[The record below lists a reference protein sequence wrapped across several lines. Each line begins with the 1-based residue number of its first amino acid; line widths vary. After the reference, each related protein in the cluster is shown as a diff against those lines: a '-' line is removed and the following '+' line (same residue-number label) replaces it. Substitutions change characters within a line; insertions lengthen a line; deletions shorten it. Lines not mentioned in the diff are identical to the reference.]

1 MGILVTGEYVEGVTP
16 VGVRGCSIGRGE
28 EGVAVDGGE
37 ADMMVAAERG
47 LTESLRR
54 QASLQ

>member
-1 MGILVTGEYVEGVTP
+1 MTGEYVEGVTP